1 MINFDE
7 YIRQGDPGKREKA
20 SAWRTAVGLQA
31 VDGLTVSDYLQE
43 TAQRHI
49 EGEISIKEV
58 KKLIKTFYETKS
70 KLTQE
75 DNDNYEA
82 DTVSSNITDILA
94 TRTLDFTTHGFKS
107 LHRQIFNGVF
117 KHAGEF
123 RTYDIS
129 KHEWVLRGASVLY
142 LGYTELQRAMDYD
155 IAQERAFSYTRL
167 TIDEIVAHITR
178 FVAGIW
184 QIHPFGEGNTRTTA
198 VFAIQYL
205 RSLGFDVDSEV
216 FALHSLYF
224 RNALV
229 RANYKSVTVD
239 YEFKFLERFF
249 RNLLLGEQHEL
260 KNCYM
265 LINAEEQ
272 ISKSL

>member
-58 KKLIKTFYETKS
+58 KKLIKTFYETKF
-70 KLTQE
+70 TQD